1 MQFDLLRR
9 REIIAMLGG
18 TAAWPLAV
26 RAQQAAP
33 VVGLLGGGT
42 AAGNQE
48 FVATFLHGLADAG
61 FVEGRNVAIEYRWAE
76 GDYDRLPA
84 LAAELVSRR
93 VGVIAAVTLPAAMAA
108 KAVTGSIPIV
118 FMMGSD
124 AVKFGL
130 VQSLNRPGGNI
141 TGVNLL
147 FNQLPVKQLEFL
159 HEVAPSAALIGLLVN
174 PDNPN
179 AESDTREAQT
189 AASSLR
195 VDLLVLKAREETEFD
210 SAFAA
215 LVQRGAGAVLVS
227 PDQVFHKI
235 ARLVALVAQHRLPA
249 IHYLREFAMVGGLA
263 SYVTNFADMYFQA
276 GLYTGRILKGEKAA
290 DLPVVQATKVELVI
304 NLKTARVLG
313 LTIPLP
319 LLGRA
324 DEVIE

>member
-1 MQFDLLRR
+1 MKRRKFITLL
-9 REIIAMLGG
+9 GSV
-18 TAAWPLAV
+18 AAGWSFAV
-26 RAQQAAP
+26 RAQQAAMP
-33 VVGLLGGGT
+33 VIGFLGGGT
-42 AAGNQE
+42 AVGNQE
-48 FVATFLHGLADAG
+48 FVATFLHGLADTGIA
-61 FVEGRNVAIEYRWAE
+61 EGRNVAIEYRWAE
-76 GDYDRLPA
+76 SHYDRLPA

-93 VGVIAAVTLPAAMAA
+93 VGVIAAVTLPAVMAA
-108 KAVTGSIPIV
+108 KAATASIPIV

-159 HEVAPSAALIGLLVN
+159 HEVAPSAALIALLVN

-179 AESDTREAQT
+179 AENDTREAQ
-189 AASSLR
+189 AAANSLR
-195 VDLLVLKAREETEFD
+195 VDLLALKAREETEFD
-210 SAFAA
+210 SAFAT
-215 LVQRGAGAVLVS
+215 LVRRGAGAVLVS
-227 PDQVFHKI
+227 PDQVFHKVD
-235 ARLVALVAQHRLPA
+235 RLVALAAQHRVPA
-249 IHYLREFAMVGGLA
+249 IHYLREFTTVGGLA

-276 GLYTGRILKGEKAA
+276 GLYTGRILKGEKPA

-304 NLKTARVLG
+304 NLKTARALG

-324 DEVIE
+324 DKVIE